1 MGKEI
6 VLNFGLLEGTEMLK
20 KCSKHFTEL
29 RSLLSPFVMCIIPQS
44 AIPFSSL
51 CALSPAKSFSTELRQ
66 DLDCPVYVKSQTGI
80 RGTVYVK
87 ASVTVVV
94 VLLKMKI
101 SNNIAKNML

>member
-66 DLDCPVYVKSQTGI
+66 DLDCPVYLCQKPNWYQRDRVCKGQRNSSGSASQDE
-80 RGTVYVK
+80 
-87 ASVTVVV
+87 
-94 VLLKMKI
+94 
-101 SNNIAKNML
+101 N